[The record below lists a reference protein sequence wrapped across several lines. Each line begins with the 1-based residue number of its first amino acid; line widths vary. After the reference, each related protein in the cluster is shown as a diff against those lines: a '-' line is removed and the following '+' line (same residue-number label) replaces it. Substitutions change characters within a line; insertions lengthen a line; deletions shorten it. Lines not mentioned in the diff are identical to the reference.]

1 MKVLI
6 DQLSKCEDIDEIT
19 QFFVYQSVQS
29 TITLIN
35 HYNFELQSDGLK
47 YLEWLFIN
55 TQQFLKVNINQ
66 VQAETTSTF
75 RNLAKNQPLLKD
87 KLLSLLDILKK
98 LSNQIIEFNDNS
110 IKNLREDIVEL
121 LFQQGKNA
129 DIIQNLQHLKLKV
142 CVNIVLKLLQINNYC
157 FS

>member
-6 DQLSKCEDIDEIT
+6 DQLSKCENEDIDEIT
-19 QFFVYQSVQS
+19 HFFAYQSVQS
-29 TITLIN
+29 TIALIN
-35 HYNFELQSDGLK
+35 HYNFELQSDGLE

-55 TQQFLKVNINQ
+55 AQHFLKVNINQ
-66 VQAETTSTF
+66 VQALTTSTF

-87 KLLSLLDILKK
+87 KLLSLLNILKK
-98 LSNQIIEFNDNS
+98 LSNQIIEFNDDS
-110 IKNLREDIVEL
+110 IKNLHEDIVEL

-142 CVNIVLKLLQINNYC
+142 CVSVVLK
-157 FS
+157 